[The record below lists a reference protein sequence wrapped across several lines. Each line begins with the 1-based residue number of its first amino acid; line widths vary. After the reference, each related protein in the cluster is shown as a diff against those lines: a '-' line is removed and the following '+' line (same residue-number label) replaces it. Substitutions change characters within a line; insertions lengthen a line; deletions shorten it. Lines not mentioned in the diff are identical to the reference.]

1 MEFFRFSNYKFSHF
15 LRSLLVTALLFC
27 AGAAW
32 GSTYVYT
39 TNALYLYTGTLTD
52 YEEIVAA
59 VESGTDCETSTAYD
73 FTSGST
79 ITIESE
85 DTLIISS
92 SVTGL
97 TLGSLV
103 NNGIFINYGIVTF
116 AYGFTNNSTG
126 IIENYRTFTSAGPST
141 NNGTFINTNG
151 ATFAFVSGMS
161 LSNNA
166 SLINSGS
173 ITALDATHHYISNYG
188 TITNSGSLTGTITN
202 ENGGTVTENYTVTSY
217 EATFKWNDEYD
228 NGNWS
233 KPSNW
238 LQLANLSNG
247 SQGYVAAERYPDSSG
262 DEVYFTGN
270 EEVTVTVSSD
280 ISVGTIYVHSESS
293 SSDLSFNI
301 DSNAVLSCD
310 VLFKKFRGSDN
321 YNHPSTVNIYGNGKL
336 SCKSFQTS
344 GKISLSDDSAR
355 YFFTI
360 DGTLEI
366 TEDFTGFDGEGE
378 ISVIFDGSGTLY
390 IPASGERMG
399 NQEYGYSEA
408 AFNTDDIT
416 VLPYGQPE
424 DFYYYIADYAFSDT
438 DFRVTL
444 TRSSEDSYD
453 VHYKIE
459 VTDFYGTDTSFKYYD
474 HITQEFVNL
483 PADAETFGVGSSKT
497 RETFVVAAGLT
508 YSSGDYITIKIYT
521 PDGRFVLGEFTYPQ
535 IEVTDFH
542 TYYWTGDGDGSTWSK
557 SANWAYKDSTRKLYI
572 SVAKYDDGAYDGYYP
587 GYDDNDTAVFQ
598 GTDEYG
604 TTGICCREENYNLTI
619 LCTNTSD
626 RTSIAECGTN
636 AESANITLLGSK
648 TLIFNNCK
656 FASVLV
662 DETVKLRLIH
672 TTGNYSLE
680 TTGDFTVNEGA
691 TVWGNTGA
699 ILIVGGNLL
708 LSGSISDNASG
719 KISKL
724 TVAGETLVN
733 SAASISLS
741 EANMTFTGNTE
752 IDGTFQTT
760 SGTITFTGD
769 TEINGTFSASN
780 ATTYFINSNA
790 DFSKCTSFTHNSGT
804 IYFYNQKNDSSKSY
818 TFKTPESASEFYK
831 LEFTGESHF
840 VLNSDTSV
848 NTFLVKDEK
857 NLLTESFTVDIESD
871 SSTSRSLSITGSGNA
886 LEIYR
891 GDGTAIP
898 DDKTGTLKIG
908 ENVSV
913 TISDSVY
920 MHSGTVLKN
929 EGICTFTN
937 LSVVTAS
944 GISNPK
950 LSNSGT
956 VTGITKIDVTEI
968 ENSDTGSIL
977 TNSGSIS
984 ATSIT
989 SSGII
994 ETSSGSIS
1002 AETVTVTSEL
1012 TSITTKGILLNA
1024 GTLKVTGSGE
1034 SKISE
1039 LYVSGGTVTHSGSG
1053 TLTVTYLGVK
1063 NAVNPH
1069 TFSNEGGTFY
1079 FADFSATR
1087 LGGNTISFSGS
1098 LNSTENG
1105 TIHLSGTDSNS
1116 LLNIT
1121 GSSGIINITSPQNAE
1136 YLSVS
1141 KNVTV
1146 GTAPSPWNGTQ
1157 PTNSISA
1164 YNSKIAESGVSQIYG
1179 WKFVNE
1185 LYWSGSTST
1194 VFSLKSNWLTYGLV
1208 KRGFGRW
1215 ATYSYQYTTASS
1227 APTSSTIAHIAPTC
1241 PASGTDGS
1249 STQTVTNFP
1258 KLTTAASI
1266 LGLDLAEDA
1275 TLTLN
1280 GNDFTV
1286 SSDYSNLGTIYL
1298 SGTETVTFGTAF
1310 TDEGTWSFSGGGGS
1324 GTVKPVENLSY
1335 SDGTNS
1341 YNFKNL
1347 LVTGN
1352 ANISSVSAE
1361 SLSIGSS
1368 SAVTLTSVL
1377 QTGETETNISGAGG
1391 IILKSDA
1398 IFNANGNEVI
1408 FASPISGNDY
1418 VFTVYDSN
1426 STGSG
1431 RFNFSG
1437 SEISVKEFD
1446 IGKSA
1451 TSATNIKLNFTEDFS
1466 VSSPVLLYTEA
1477 KISGS
1482 TDKTLTFTKSIS
1494 SDSGS
1499 MLSFAPTEADFSVN
1513 FALTDGEAISAPVDF
1528 SPDSSVSVNVLRG
1541 FECESVTFSSGE
1553 TIFKKTASESY
1564 SFESLTVSNGAKLT
1578 ANNGEEI
1585 KIIIKSSWTDNS
1597 TASGGGFNAYD
1608 STVQFADLTGTS
1620 AALTGNT
1627 SFYNLLAEDLG
1638 GKTLVFDGNF
1648 TVSGAL
1654 TLQGSSVASL
1664 LSIETASSPTT
1675 STSPSQINL
1684 SQAQHSGKYLS
1695 ISKVTIGEEEAG
1707 WDGKTLPDLY
1717 YASSLSAPKIESDG
1731 TYEIPY
1737 GWLIEMTF
1745 KWAGTTST
1753 DWDTKANWLYFDEA
1767 AESSGSPA
1775 IYSDEAKMLPNEY
1788 STVIIPYVSTYLTHL
1803 SSDVEVKALEIRSDS
1818 DSALGKLYLDGHS
1831 LTVSEEFSNSGTVYL
1846 CGTET
1851 VTFGKEFTDEG
1862 TWSFFGG
1869 GDGSGIL
1876 APITN
1881 LKFNNV
1887 SVEGDGILTSFEA
1900 EAFSILPSGS
1910 TGPHL
1915 TVGTSAGETVRISAP
1930 TTLSTTAT
1938 LNLNKSII
1946 DFKNEISDSSDL
1958 STSSNIL
1965 ILSATTA
1972 TGAYDEI
1979 IFEDI
1984 VSCHIRV
1991 SGNIDFSSADFEQ
2004 NSEANFTVGENSSSL
2019 GDALFGTNKA
2029 VFGNL
2034 IVNDGSTFTQKGI
2047 NTSAQSVTSIQNE
2060 GAIAWDF
2067 DSEGGTLTLNGSI
2080 SGTKA
2085 GETVFNKKNVTIGD
2099 DAELSGVFYD
2109 LTVESGKTVTN
2120 GSGITIR
2127 RNFTLNG
2134 EYSDNS
2140 QVLRL
2145 GEITISVSGESK
2157 TFTSEDGSFS
2167 GDNESAN
2174 LGNLIITQNKTV
2186 KKFESPLSISSLTLS
2201 DTTEGAGAVI
2211 FNEKAVISSIT
2222 NDSGTGFGIAFNKG
2236 ADFTSGATFNTSG
2249 NLSLGGDFTSD
2260 ADFFVTSDTILSSDV
2275 NFLAADKNLTFTG
2288 SVSGNYNFVAKA
2300 DPIFKSDVSIS
2311 SIDISGITTIN
2322 SLATGTT
2329 ITVSTTSTQ
2338 SYTGNVNLKSSAI
2351 FKAEASDSTRS
2362 QLTFTSMTG
2371 DSGAN
2376 CEIYGSTVNFLAGDY
2391 VLSESL
2397 TAQGSE
2403 KILFCEGVSGNLSA
2417 SGGFDFSS
2425 TDVYFETGSSVL
2437 TLSSVMSAKNLYLFE
2452 GELSLASSA
2461 RVKAS
2466 DFAAFG
2472 PNYSADDL
2480 RYSGSDTRFAYF
2492 SLSSLAYLPLG
2503 TDGTFKKSEIIS
2515 AAQGSS
2521 IELSGNFYVNGL
2533 DLSNISLLLPDLSS
2547 SNPIFNESS
2556 DVTENQW
2563 GTPYAVVFNSEIS
2576 SCSASASSGKAFV
2589 TAAKVQNVTDGT
2601 GNSGFT
2607 FNIPK
2612 ISEAYSVSDSVI
2624 CIKFDMDLENSNG
2637 EVSTSV
2643 ALVSSLA
2650 SGGIFYNSKG
2660 TGSLLAFDGLFYTES
2675 DGTFCT
2681 VPLSES
2687 DLASTDIPAG
2697 TALYLKAAK
2706 ADNQW
2711 NTDASA
2717 SSSGNSDSSDRS
2729 GIHRTITTD
2738 LSLFEGL
2745 FFSAD
2750 GKTMSK
2756 NYGSGLWKDEDTD
2769 GAYSAS
2775 GIFETIDKARPV
2787 LIDVFVGQEL
2797 FSENSGSADSQKP
2810 YDSHNFIEFRY
2821 SEPVDIGDLAGGA
2834 TENNQNIRSDDN
2846 FDSASSHG
2854 GAILNNETGG
2864 ITILGFASIEK
2875 GQVTAG
2881 IRNGDS
2887 HTIDTALPHSLY
2899 RKFARNTSESES
2911 VQPCRVRLAIA
2922 GYVDEDNPVSY
2933 SGSTYNN
2940 WIGYIDSSTTPSA
2953 LVTPLENSFITDC
2966 ARDSDGNALKNIF
2979 DETNSSRTI
2988 SVNEASPSG
2997 SVDSSTSLYGEWDT
3011 LPPVFAPYI
3020 DSTNYRWTDEDN
3032 EERTYEI
3039 VGTVDSNTSA
3049 YLERVEMHIF
3059 DNKQNYSSTD
3069 TYKWV
3074 SQIGWTEGSA
3084 SLSNHSAPES
3094 SGGSRSF
3101 TDDSRMTQGGIRRSS
3116 LSGAYSAFVYK
3127 YSVDGSSSSEREFAT
3142 AEVSQNVKSPLF
3154 RNENLTVTSTEN
3166 DGLYLAFTLNDL
3178 DNTLPIRTSFVLTY
3192 SPDKSFITDLAG
3204 NRLIQTD
3211 SGKSTKTIR
3220 SVDIT
3225 PPSFSIVLSPIGED
3239 KIYAVFTKPLAYQGT
3254 YLSELSNLDE
3264 VLEKIRGSLEFVY
3277 SNGDNIDSATEVSGD
3292 DEISVTKVELAA
3304 YSADYTALL
3313 FTLNRKITLDDVEKI
3328 WLRINDTGDT
3338 VETFSGETIASY
3350 FQDSTGNSIPFH
3362 TCHAISDFAVNAV
3375 NVLYAY
3381 SESDEDENWN
3391 EQGVYGDGL
3400 NALSSDFAVHDFS
3413 ADGGNYAKLRTGHDI
3428 VFQLQF
3434 VGGKDDN
3441 DEYFAPINNESLSLV
3456 IDKKSNISSE
3466 WISDKFNLLTGNDW
3480 RIWIDTYM
3488 NSLANGYNSSPT
3500 QLSDNFED
3508 IEDSEILKN
3517 MTLSNEKFNFANKDT
3532 YQFFFKILD
3541 SNGEV
3546 IELNHDGDTTTPKIP
3561 LYSFWMPEANI
3572 KSQKFSFLDLWSFS
3586 LSDITKQRGGVSILN
3601 NVINASVGEKTAIEV
3616 EMKSSG
3622 NLNVYIMTLD
3632 GNIVKRLSKGT
3643 VSAGT
3648 HFFYWDGKN
3657 NAGKSVARGLYFVRV
3672 SASGI
3677 DETRKVMVVK

>member
-1 MEFFRFSNYKFSHF
+1 
-15 LRSLLVTALLFC
+15 LLLQA
-27 AGAAW
+27 
-32 GSTYVYT
+32 
-39 TNALYLYTGTLTD
+39 
-52 YEEIVAA
+52 
-59 VESGTDCETSTAYD
+59 
-73 FTSGST
+73 
-79 ITIESE
+79 
-85 DTLIISS
+85 
-92 SVTGL
+92 
-97 TLGSLV
+97 
-103 NNGIFINYGIVTF
+103 
-116 AYGFTNNSTG
+116 
-126 IIENYRTFTSAGPST
+126 
-141 NNGTFINTNG
+141 
-151 ATFAFVSGMS
+151 
-161 LSNNA
+161 
-166 SLINSGS
+166 
-173 ITALDATHHYISNYG
+173 
-188 TITNSGSLTGTITN
+188 
-202 ENGGTVTENYTVTSY
+202 
-217 EATFKWNDEYD
+217 EY
-228 NGNWS
+228 
-233 KPSNW
+233 
-238 LQLANLSNG
+238 QI
-247 SQGYVAAERYPDSSG
+247 Q
-262 DEVYFTGN
+262 
-270 EEVTVTVSSD
+270 
-280 ISVGTIYVHSESS
+280 
-293 SSDLSFNI
+293 
-301 DSNAVLSCD
+301 
-310 VLFKKFRGSDN
+310 
-321 YNHPSTVNIYGNGKL
+321 
-336 SCKSFQTS
+336 SFQT
-344 GKISLSDDSAR
+344 
-355 YFFTI
+355 
-360 DGTLEI
+360 
-366 TEDFTGFDGEGE
+366 
-378 ISVIFDGSGTLY
+378 
-390 IPASGERMG
+390 
-399 NQEYGYSEA
+399 QE
-408 AFNTDDIT
+408 
-416 VLPYGQPE
+416 
-424 DFYYYIADYAFSDT
+424 
-438 DFRVTL
+438 
-444 TRSSEDSYD
+444 
-453 VHYKIE
+453 
-459 VTDFYGTDTSFKYYD
+459 
-474 HITQEFVNL
+474 
-483 PADAETFGVGSSKT
+483 
-497 RETFVVAAGLT
+497 
-508 YSSGDYITIKIYT
+508 
-521 PDGRFVLGEFTYPQ
+521 
-535 IEVTDFH
+535 
-542 TYYWTGDGDGSTWSK
+542 
-557 SANWAYKDSTRKLYI
+557 
-572 SVAKYDDGAYDGYYP
+572 
-587 GYDDNDTAVFQ
+587 
-598 GTDEYG
+598 
-604 TTGICCREENYNLTI
+604 
-619 LCTNTSD
+619 
-626 RTSIAECGTN
+626 
-636 AESANITLLGSK
+636 
-648 TLIFNNCK
+648 
-656 FASVLV
+656 
-662 DETVKLRLIH
+662 
-672 TTGNYSLE
+672 
-680 TTGDFTVNEGA
+680 
-691 TVWGNTGA
+691 
-699 ILIVGGNLL
+699 
-708 LSGSISDNASG
+708 
-719 KISKL
+719 
-724 TVAGETLVN
+724 
-733 SAASISLS
+733 
-741 EANMTFTGNTE
+741 
-752 IDGTFQTT
+752 
-760 SGTITFTGD
+760 
-769 TEINGTFSASN
+769 
-780 ATTYFINSNA
+780 
-790 DFSKCTSFTHNSGT
+790 
-804 IYFYNQKNDSSKSY
+804 
-818 TFKTPESASEFYK
+818 
-831 LEFTGESHF
+831 
-840 VLNSDTSV
+840 
-848 NTFLVKDEK
+848 
-857 NLLTESFTVDIESD
+857 
-871 SSTSRSLSITGSGNA
+871 
-886 LEIYR
+886 
-891 GDGTAIP
+891 
-898 DDKTGTLKIG
+898 
-908 ENVSV
+908 
-913 TISDSVY
+913 
-920 MHSGTVLKN
+920 
-929 EGICTFTN
+929 
-937 LSVVTAS
+937 
-944 GISNPK
+944 
-950 LSNSGT
+950 
-956 VTGITKIDVTEI
+956 VTEI

-994 ETSSGSIS
+994 ETSSGSIT
-1002 AETVTVTSEL
+1002 AETVTVTSE
-1012 TSITTKGILLNA
+1012 SSNSTTKGILLNA
-1024 GTLKVTGSGE
+1024 GTLTVTGSTA
-1034 SKISE
+1034 STISE

-1053 TLTVTYLGVK
+1053 TLTVTYLGVE
-1063 NAVNPH
+1063 NADAGSTALTH
-1069 TFSNEGGTFY
+1069 KFSNSGSGTFY
-1079 FADFSATR
+1079 FTNFSATG
-1087 LGGNTISFSGS
+1087 LGGDTISFSGS
-1098 LNSTENG
+1098 LNSRENG

-1121 GSSGIINITSPQNAE
+1121 GSSGIIYITSPQNAE

-1208 KRGFGRW
+1208 KSGFGRW
-1215 ATYSYQYTTASS
+1215 ATYSYQYTQASS
-1227 APTSSTIAHIAPTC
+1227 SPTSSTIAHIAPTC
-1241 PASGTDGS
+1241 PASGSDGS
-1249 STQTVTNFP
+1249 STKTVTNFP
-1258 KLTTAASI
+1258 KLTAAANI
-1266 LGLDLAEDA
+1266 LGLDLAEGA

-1286 SSDYSNLGTIYL
+1286 SSYYSNLGTIYL
-1298 SGTETVTFGTAF
+1298 LGTETVTFGTAF
-1310 TDEGTWSFSGGGGS
+1310 TDNGTWSFSGGGGS

-1361 SLSIGSS
+1361 SFSIEGS

-1398 IFNANGNEVI
+1398 IFDSNGNEVV

-1418 VFTVYDSN
+1418 VFTVDDSN

-1431 RFNFSG
+1431 GFDFSG

-1451 TSATNIKLNFTEDFS
+1451 TSATSIKLNFTEDFS
-1466 VSSPVLLYTEA
+1466 VSSPVLLHTAA

-1482 TDKTLTFTKSIS
+1482 AGKTLTFTKSIS
-1494 SDSGS
+1494 SDSDS
-1499 MLSFAPTEADFSVN
+1499 IMLSFAPTEADFSVN

-1528 SPDSSVSVNVLRG
+1528 SPDSSVSMNVLRG

-1564 SFESLTVSNGAKLT
+1564 SFESLTVSDGAKLT
-1578 ANNGEEI
+1578 ANNSEEI

-1597 TASGGGFNAYD
+1597 TASGGGFNAND

-1627 SFYNLLAEDLG
+1627 SFYNLLAKDLG

-1675 STSPSQINL
+1675 STSPSRINL
-1684 SQAQHSGKYLS
+1684 SAAQSNGKYLS

-1707 WDGKTLPDLY
+1707 WDGKTLPDIY
-1717 YASSLSAPKIESDG
+1717 YAASLSTPKIESDG

-1788 STVIIPYVSTYLTHL
+1788 STVIIPYVSTYLPHL
-1803 SSDVEVKALEIRSDS
+1803 SSAVEVKALEIRSDS
-1818 DSALGKLYLDGHS
+1818 DSTLGKLYLDGHS
-1831 LTVSEEFSNSGTVYL
+1831 LTVSEDFSNTGTVYL
-1846 CGTET
+1846 YGTET
-1851 VTFGKEFTDEG
+1851 VTFGKEFTDAG

-1881 LKFNNV
+1881 LNFNNV

-1900 EAFSILPSGS
+1900 NAFSIGS
-1910 TGPHL
+1910 TGPYL
-1915 TVGTSAGETVRISAP
+1915 TVGTSAGETVEISAP
-1930 TTLSTTAT
+1930 TTLSTNAT
-1938 LNLNKSII
+1938 LNLNQSII

-1958 STSSNIL
+1958 STSPNIL

-1979 IFEDI
+1979 IFEGI
-1984 VSCHIRV
+1984 VSCHIKV
-1991 SGNIDFSSADFEQ
+1991 SGNIDFSSAGFEQ

-2034 IVNDGSTFTQKGI
+2034 IVNDGSTFTQTGI

-2080 SGTKA
+2080 SGTNA

-2109 LTVESGKTVTN
+2109 LTVESGKTLTN

-2145 GEITISVSGESK
+2145 GEITISVSGENK
-2157 TFTSEDGSFS
+2157 TFTSETGSFS

-2222 NDSGTGFGIAFNKG
+2222 NASGTDFGIAFNKG
-2236 ADFTSGATFNTSG
+2236 ADFTNGATFNTSG
-2249 NLSLGGDFTSD
+2249 NLTLGGDFTSD

-2322 SLATGTT
+2322 SLATDTT

-2362 QLTFTSMTG
+2362 QLTFTSMTS

-2376 CEIYGSTVNFLAGDY
+2376 CEIYGSTVNFVAGDY

-2397 TAQGSE
+2397 TANGSE
-2403 KILFCEGVSGNLSA
+2403 KILFSEGVSGNLSA

-2472 PNYSADDL
+2472 SNYSADDM
-2480 RYSGSDTRFAYF
+2480 RYPGSDTRFAYF

-2533 DLSNISLLLPDLSS
+2533 DLSNISLVLPDLSS

-2589 TAAKVQNVTDGT
+2589 TAAKVQNVTDGA

-2697 TALYLKAAK
+2697 TPLYLKAAK

-2711 NTDASA
+2711 NTDATA

-2875 GQVTAG
+2875 GEVTAG

-2988 SVNEASPSG
+2988 SVNEASPST
-2997 SVDSSTSLYGEWDT
+2997 SIVSSTSLYGEWDT

-3049 YLERVEMHIF
+3049 YLERVELHIF

-3127 YSVDGSSSSEREFAT
+3127 YSVDGSSSSEREFAA

-3166 DGLYLAFTLNDL
+3166 DGLYLAFTLNDS

-3517 MTLSNEKFNFANKDT
+3517 MTLSNEKFNFANKDA